1 MNTGFRE
8 ITYFSLVADGAKSEE
23 SKIKITQNEACTLQN
38 QVREEMKA
46 LRYDILC
53 FFVEY
58 SSSD

>member
-8 ITYFSLVADGAKSEE
+8 ITYFSLVADGAKSKEL
-23 SKIKITQNEACTLQN
+23 KIKITQNEACTLQN

-53 FFVEY
+53 FL
-58 SSSD
+58 

>member
-1 MNTGFRE
+1 MNTDFRE
-8 ITYFSLVADGAKSEE
+8 ITYFPLVADGAKSEE

-53 FFVEY
+53 FL
-58 SSSD
+58 